1 LAYWWYGVLVVRF
14 TAKELSMSEVDLKLP
29 GVSFYARTGKWSARI
44 NEAGVR
50 KHLGYHATQEEA
62 HAAYLEAKGAKAAPS
77 KKAPP
82 VRPRAAGPIPPEMM
96 AALFSPSF
104 ISIFVD
110 DYGQDET
117 FREAAELVAEV
128 SRSEGVSSWVASE
141 VVAADPFDMMTLELL
156 PVETFRE
163 RVRLLRRLGLEDRLD
178 EVMDR
183 VFRLD
188 DNTTFEMAAVEV
200 AFGDLV

>member
-1 LAYWWYGVLVVRF
+1 MEKGIA
-14 TAKELSMSEVDLKLP
+14 MSDVDLKLP

-77 KKAPP
+77 RKAPP
-82 VRPRAAGPIPPEMM
+82 VRPRAAGPISPEMM

-104 ISIFVD
+104 ITVFVG
-110 DYGQDET
+110 DYGQDDT
-117 FREAAELVAEV
+117 FREAAEIIAEV

-141 VVAADPFDMMTLELL
+141 VFVADPYDMMTLRLL

-183 VFRLD
+183 VFNRD
-188 DNTTFEMAAVEV
+188 DSVTVEAAAVEV

>member
-1 LAYWWYGVLVVRF
+1 
-14 TAKELSMSEVDLKLP
+14 MSDVDLKLP
-29 GVSFYARTGKWSARI
+29 GVSFYARTGKWAARI

-50 KHLGYHATQEEA
+50 KHLGYFGTQEEA
-62 HAAYLEAKGAKAAPS
+62 HAAYLEAKAAKAAPS
-77 KKAPP
+77 KKVPQA
-82 VRPRAAGPIPPEMM
+82 RPRAAGPISPEMM

-104 ISIFVD
+104 IGIYLG

-117 FREAAELVAEV
+117 FQEAATIVAEV

-141 VVAADPFDMMTLELL
+141 VFAANPFDMRTLEFL

-163 RVRLLRRLGLEDRLD
+163 RVRLLRRLGL
-178 EVMDR
+178 MDR
-183 VFRLD
+183 VPEIADRVFKHED
-188 DNTTFEMAAVEV
+188 SPTFEDAAHEI

>member
-1 LAYWWYGVLVVRF
+1 
-14 TAKELSMSEVDLKLP
+14 MDVDLKLP
-29 GVSFYARTGKWSARI
+29 GVSFYARTGKWAARI

-50 KHLGYHATQEEA
+50 KHLGYYGTQEEA
-62 HAAYLEAKGAKAAPS
+62 HAAYLEAKGTKAAPS
-77 KKAPP
+77 RKVTPA
-82 VRPRAAGPIPPEMM
+82 RPRASGPIPPEMM

-104 ISIFVD
+104 LNIFVD

-117 FREAAELVAEV
+117 FQEAAEIVAEV

-141 VVAADPFDMMTLELL
+141 VVVADTFDMREANFL

-163 RVRLLRRLGLEDRLD
+163 RVRLLRRLGLEERLD
-178 EVMDR
+178 EVMAR
-183 VFRLD
+183 VFKLD
-188 DNTTFEMAAVEV
+188 DNTTFEAAAVEV